1 MKDRTIDLQLMA
13 FIHLTMFKFI
23 HVRRFESTGIRPEY
37 LRDALPLKQVQKKIQ
52 EFLCN
57 GEQMW
62 KIRPGGGG
70 KARILVG
77 HGLEDDL
84 KRLQIDYP
92 PIMIR

>member
-1 MKDRTIDLQLMA
+1 MILT
-13 FIHLTMFKFI
+13 FIIYIYRL
-23 HVRRFESTGIRPEY
+23 ESTGIRPEH
-37 LRDALPLKQVQKKIQ
+37 LRDAMPLKQVQKKIE

-62 KIRPGGGG
+62 KIRGGRGEG

-77 HGLEDDL
+77 HGLQDDL

-92 PIMIR
+92 LTMLR